1 MQDPSAI
8 RRREGLWLWTFVA
21 GAAESRVEGD
31 QQHCRFTVTRVVH
44 DYSLLQMLWLQFR
57 RRTGR
62 SVALASSD
70 WLTIRYMP
78 LADACRAG
86 RRRVARPRR
95 TAGGGLIGKTR
106 FQCVAAVAPS
116 ALIFNVVRYGAHLCG
131 RSVDEPATGRRH
143 SLEGSGGPGV
153 DALDPHAR
161 PSLGFVG
168 TEEGRGK
175 MMMGNILRDKE
186 GVQDTSAE

>member
-1 MQDPSAI
+1 MMIWSGGFRDILMGKAGVRAEDTYLWADLLVRDPSAI
-8 RRREGLWLWTFVA
+8 RRREVLWVWTFVA

-116 ALIFNVVRYGAHLCG
+116 ALIFNLW
-131 RSVDEPATGRRH
+131 
-143 SLEGSGGPGV
+143 
-153 DALDPHAR
+153 
-161 PSLGFVG
+161 
-168 TEEGRGK
+168 
-175 MMMGNILRDKE
+175 
-186 GVQDTSAE
+186 AEN